1 MRLSADGRRL
11 LILSVTGLL
20 AAAACGVPAAPTRPP
35 PVASASAGLDAR
47 CIDLQARGAGGCPPA
62 SLPTEPI
69 AVRNG
74 TGGAVDDATVQ
85 AMGRAY
91 LRTHALYDW
100 AVRQPAGDA
109 FLLGGAIAPAEVA
122 RTNVFRTEAKAFAE
136 ARAAGGS
143 LRVEPLTT
151 RAITLVEVPPALRD
165 AAGRDGLGA
174 GGYAWVDDQAG
185 PALVTLLGPG
195 GPRELLRIPPGEPH
209 PILVFGQ
216 VREDPDLGV
225 IWYIGGEYGCLG
237 SAQVRPVCGLKASAS
252 DV

>member
-1 MRLSADGRRL
+1 MRLRVDRRRL
-11 LILSVTGLL
+11 LALGLTGVV
-20 AAAACGVPAAPTRPP
+20 AAACGVPVAGGRPSPAAS
-35 PVASASAGLDAR
+35 VAAGLEAR
-47 CIDLQARGAGGCPPA
+47 CIDLQARDAGGCPPA
-62 SLPTEPI
+62 SLPAEPI

-74 TGGAVDDATVQ
+74 TGGGLDDATVQ

-109 FLLGGAIAPAEVA
+109 FLLGGTIAPAEIA

-136 ARAAGGS
+136 ARSAGGS
-143 LRVEPLTT
+143 LQVQPLTT
-151 RAITLVEVPPALRD
+151 RAVTLVAVPPALRE
-165 AAGRDGLGA
+165 AADRDGLGA

-185 PALVTLLGPG
+185 PALVTLVGSG
-195 GPRELLRIPPGEPH
+195 APRVLLRIPPGEPH

-237 SAQVRPVCGLKASAS
+237 SAQVRPVCGR
-252 DV
+252 